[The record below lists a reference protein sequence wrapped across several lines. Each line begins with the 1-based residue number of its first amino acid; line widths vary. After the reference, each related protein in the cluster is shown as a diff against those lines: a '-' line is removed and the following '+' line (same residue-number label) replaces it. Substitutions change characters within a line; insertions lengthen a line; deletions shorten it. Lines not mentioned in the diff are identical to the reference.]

1 MIRVKKTVQLELLDE
16 ANRIVHRVLDGLAER
31 IVPGAT
37 TRELDRWAESTLR
50 AAGATPAFLGYR
62 GFPATL
68 CTALNDVVVHGI
80 PDDRPLVE
88 GDILGIDC
96 GVCFQGYYGDAAR
109 TYAVGRIT
117 EASARLLRI
126 TREALELAIAKI
138 QAGGRLSDLGHAIQR
153 HVEDAGCAVVRE
165 FVGHG
170 VGAALHEDPKV
181 LNYGEPGRGP
191 RLRPG
196 MVLAVEPM
204 VTLGAAK
211 VTVDRDGWTARTCD
225 GSLSAHFECSIA
237 LTESGPWVL
246 GMTDGR
252 PGAAPEVAWETR
264 VN

>member
-1 MIRVKKTVQLELLDE
+1 MIVVKKPAQLELLDQ

-31 IVPGAT
+31 IAPGVT
-37 TRELDRWAESTLR
+37 TRALDRWAETTIR
-50 AAGATPAFLGYR
+50 AAGAEPAFRNYR

-80 PDDRPLVE
+80 PDDRPLAE

-96 GVCFQGYYGDAAR
+96 GVRYQGYYGDAAR
-109 TYAVGRIT
+109 TYAVGEIAET
-117 EASARLLRI
+117 PERLLRI
-126 TREALELAIAKI
+126 TREALALAISKI
-138 QAGGRLSDLGHAIQR
+138 QPGGRLSDVGHAIQR
-153 HVEDAGCAVVRE
+153 HVEGAGYSVVRE
-165 FVGHG
+165 YVGHG

-181 LNYGEPGRGP
+181 RNYGEPGRGP

-204 VTLGAAK
+204 VTTGGAG
-211 VTVDRDGWTARTCD
+211 VTVDSDGWTARTRD
-225 GSLSAHFECSIA
+225 GSLAAHFEHSIA

-246 GMTDGR
+246 GMTDGW
-252 PGAAPEVAWETR
+252 P